1 MTVIDFEDFTRKVYA
16 KSIYTTLKSIV
27 ESKELKGP
35 FLEMSYKNQ
44 KDFEE
49 QLKDSADKISYQ
61 FLSLLKNKGF
71 PEADI
76 SESEQKELLKEAIN
90 EYLSKEVISSN

>member
-1 MTVIDFEDFTRKVYA
+1 MTVMDFEEFTRKVYV
-16 KSIYTTLKSIV
+16 KSIYKTLKSIV
-27 ESKELKGP
+27 ESKELKGS

-61 FLSLLKNKGF
+61 LIDLLKSKGF

-76 SESEQKELLKEAIN
+76 SESDEKELLKEAIN
-90 EYLSKEVISSN
+90 EYLSKEVTSSN